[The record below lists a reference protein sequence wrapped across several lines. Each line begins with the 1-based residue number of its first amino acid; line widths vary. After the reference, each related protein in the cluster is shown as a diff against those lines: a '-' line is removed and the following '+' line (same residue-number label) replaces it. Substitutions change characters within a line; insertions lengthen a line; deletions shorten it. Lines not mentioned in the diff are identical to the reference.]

1 MKLLLCLAMMFS
13 LSASPK
19 VIPVTTSVPQEG
31 KIYPIAIVG
40 AGAAGTMAVQR
51 AVLNNTEVLLFSG
64 AKRERKNSCGNWV
77 RKVDNVP
84 TLLKYK
90 RAVLEMRNEVL
101 YELVKSPL
109 GHNLFIIE
117 DSICEIRNQGNY
129 FDLVD
134 GCGRTFS
141 ARYVVL
147 ATGIMKEQPVIQ
159 GSIKPILG
167 YANSQSIGYCSLCDG
182 HRAFGKKTVVIG
194 HTEEAADTAMDLKN
208 KYNLPHVPILT
219 NGKIPTFDFEEGMVI
234 YVEPILEIIGDAEQT
249 QLHGFKLSS
258 GEIVEAEFGFVSM
271 GIRPNNRLALQL
283 GVELNECGLVV
294 TDENC
299 ESSIPNLFVIGDLR
313 ANSFKQ
319 IYTAWQHAADAL
331 IEIDQRRQ
339 KDSLSLR

>member
-1 MKLLLCLAMMFS
+1 MKILLAALLMFS

-19 VIPVTTSVPQEG
+19 IIPVATPAPQEG

-84 TLLKYK
+84 SLLKYK

-101 YELVKSPL
+101 EELVKSPL
-109 GHNLFIIE
+109 AANLFIVE
-117 DSICEIRNQGNY
+117 DSICEIKNQGSY

-134 GCGRTFS
+134 GCGRKFS
-141 ARYVVL
+141 AQFVVL
-147 ATGIMKEQPVIQ
+147 ATGIMKEQPLIQ

-167 YANSQSIGYCSLCDG
+167 YANSQTIGYCLLCDG
-182 HRAFGKKTVVIG
+182 HRAAHKKTVVIG
-194 HTEEAADTAMDLKN
+194 HTDEAADSANFLKT
-208 KYNLPHVPILT
+208 KYNLPHIPILT
-219 NGKIPTFDFEEGMVI
+219 NGNAPTFAIEEGMVI
-234 YVEPILEIIGDAEQT
+234 YDAPIDEIIGDAEQT
-249 QLHGFKLSS
+249 QLYGFKLAS
-258 GEIVEAEFGFVSM
+258 GEVVEAEMGFVSM

-283 GVELNECGLVV
+283 GAELNEYGLVI

-299 ESSIPNLFVIGDLR
+299 ESSVPNLFVIGDLR
-313 ANSFKQ
+313 GNSYKQ

-331 IEIDQRRQ
+331 IEIDCRIVN
-339 KDSLSLR
+339 KD